1 MGLPEAE
8 LSKVTYSAS
17 KEEVP
22 ANRYPYNQRKY
33 GSKPPASLP
42 SNKSTEREGWVHTV
56 NTSTYTSSGIFGS
69 VVHEQSKVCA
79 VYYFD

>member
-22 ANRYPYNQRKY
+22 ANRYPYSRRKY

-56 NTSTYTSSGIFGS
+56 NIFGPS
-69 VVHEQSKVCA
+69 YTKQNKVCA

>member
-1 MGLPEAE
+1 MHQHQ
-8 LSKVTYSAS
+8 LSVDHWSS
-17 KEEVP
+17 S
-22 ANRYPYNQRKY
+22 YPYNNRRKY

-56 NTSTYTSSGIFGS
+56 NTRYTSSSIFGS
-69 VVHEQSKVCA
+69 PYTEQGKVCA